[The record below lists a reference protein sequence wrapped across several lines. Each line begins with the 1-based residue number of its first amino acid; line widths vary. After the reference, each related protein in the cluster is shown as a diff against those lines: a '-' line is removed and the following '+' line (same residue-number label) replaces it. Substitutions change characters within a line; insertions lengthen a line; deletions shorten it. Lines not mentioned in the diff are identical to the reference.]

1 MKFSIQTQLLKSPFF
16 PATTSKKKQF
26 PSHNS
31 CPGLCPQS
39 LYNKKPVTRT
49 SMVVQWLKDPPCKA
63 GMQGQGTKTPHATEQ
78 RSRMTVTQYRSRVP
92 Q

>member
-1 MKFSIQTQLLKSPFF
+1 MKFSIPTELLKSPFF

-39 LYNKKPVTRT
+39 LYNKKQVTWDFPGGPVAKESTLQGR
-49 SMVVQWLKDPPCKA
+49 DA
-63 GMQGQGTKTPHATEQ
+63 GSIPGQGTKTPHATEQ
-78 RSRMTVTQYRSRVP
+78 RSHMTMMQ
-92 Q
+92 